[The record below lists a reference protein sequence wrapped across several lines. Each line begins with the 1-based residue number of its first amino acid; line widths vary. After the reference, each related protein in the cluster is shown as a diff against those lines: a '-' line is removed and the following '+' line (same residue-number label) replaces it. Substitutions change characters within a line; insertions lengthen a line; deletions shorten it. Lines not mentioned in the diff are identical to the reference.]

1 MAQYMKKAS
10 LGRMVKAEGGASDPE
25 LAEVRL
31 TADEY
36 SELWRRIHSAERA
49 TKEAEE
55 DAVSR
60 ENAAYRS
67 ANKQLA
73 EYKEQTQK
81 DADRRVAAAQK
92 AQNDAENRAEYA
104 ESELERQ
111 RNLNNNLK
119 RIARE
124 RANQARNIRPKK
136 DHDGYLVMI
145 SRQWTE
151 HYEYEYTKEE
161 YDALDSSFRNRHS
174 FPYKEKRTAS
184 AWKSTIQT
192 PYDASLPLNQI
203 RGQIMSDLWNGG
215 VLEDIG
221 CPKMLKDEY
230 NGTYHEWPDEDG
242 HGVNG
247 MYRWT
252 FQANYKAGYWELE
265 IFTTKSLRVPEGRR
279 PVPKNRIVGK
289 SEKKK
294 RKEQF
299 ADDSQLFEDSGWGW

>member
-36 SELWRRIHSAERA
+36 SELWGRIHSAERA

-55 DAVSR
+55 DAVNR
-60 ENAAYRS
+60 ENVAYRS
-67 ANKQLA
+67 ANRQLA
-73 EYKEQTQK
+73 EYEEKVQKE
-81 DADRRVAAAQK
+81 ADRRVVAAQR
-92 AQNDAENRAEYA
+92 AQSNAENIAAESVRRAEYA

-192 PYDASLPLNQI
+192 PYDASIPLNQI

-230 NGTYHEWPDEDG
+230 NGTYYEWPDEDG
-242 HGVNG
+242 YGVNG

-279 PVPKNRIVGK
+279 PVPKNRIAGK

-294 RKEQF
+294 AKE
-299 ADDSQLFEDSGWGW
+299 